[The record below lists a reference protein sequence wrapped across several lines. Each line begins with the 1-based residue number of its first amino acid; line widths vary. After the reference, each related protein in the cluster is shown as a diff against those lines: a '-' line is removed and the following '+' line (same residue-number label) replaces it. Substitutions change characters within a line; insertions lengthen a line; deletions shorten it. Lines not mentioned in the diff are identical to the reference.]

1 MFLVDL
7 SAAADHFLVK
17 IDQLRCQLLAARRHG
32 DRLVDTV
39 ICADDPAVFVS
50 SHKLFHQKKHP
61 LHRFFIVIQMLSI
74 VHAVITRNSGL
85 ACRCRMEIYDSIN
98 LIRLTPVEN
107 IIQHGKGIFIIRS
120 LLVLCFFFYYK
131 NSGFLCQ
138 EIDFYYFQGKN
149 IIFFKKLLDKPKN
162 ETIMQSVQKK
172 KGIRKKQ

>member
-1 MFLVDL
+1 
-7 SAAADHFLVK
+7 
-17 IDQLRCQLLAARRHG
+17 
-32 DRLVDTV
+32 
-39 ICADDPAVFVS
+39 
-50 SHKLFHQKKHP
+50 
-61 LHRFFIVIQMLSI
+61 
-74 VHAVITRNSGL
+74 
-85 ACRCRMEIYDSIN
+85 MEIYDSIN

-120 LLVLCFFFYYK
+120 LLVLRFFFYYK

-138 EIDFYYFQGKN
+138 EIDFYYFQRKN

>member
-1 MFLVDL
+1 
-7 SAAADHFLVK
+7 
-17 IDQLRCQLLAARRHG
+17 
-32 DRLVDTV
+32 
-39 ICADDPAVFVS
+39 
-50 SHKLFHQKKHP
+50 
-61 LHRFFIVIQMLSI
+61 
-74 VHAVITRNSGL
+74 
-85 ACRCRMEIYDSIN
+85 MEIYDSIN

-120 LLVLCFFFYYK
+120 LLVLRFFFYYK

-138 EIDFYYFQGKN
+138 EIDFYYFQEKN

>member
-85 ACRCRMEIYDSIN
+85 
-98 LIRLTPVEN
+98 TPVEN

-120 LLVLCFFFYYK
+120 LLVLRFFFYYK

-138 EIDFYYFQGKN
+138 EIDFYYFQEKN

>member
-17 IDQLRCQLLAARRHG
+17 IDQLRCQLLTARRHG
-32 DRLVDTV
+32 DRLVDAV

-107 IIQHGKGIFIIRS
+107 IIQHGKGIFIIRNPR
-120 LLVLCFFFYYK
+120 LLIQKASCADRQTHGIVTA
-131 NSGFLCQ
+131 SGEKC
-138 EIDFYYFQGKN
+138 N
-149 IIFFKKLLDKPKN
+149 ILLRQIQPSPAFPELLRIFRSAGLP
-162 ETIMQSVQKK
+162 
-172 KGIRKKQ
+172 